1 MRAAAVETILALTL
15 AFQLAAQPV
24 DARAPRQFVL
34 SSYRVHDDRYSVN
47 LVTIHNDGTVVI
59 VQPASVFLHA
69 RPGERFILLQ
79 ARPGERF
86 CVASGERCTKFRRV
100 SVDVRH
106 QRALIE
112 VDEHYHPTK

>member
-1 MRAAAVETILALTL
+1 MRAAAVETILALALT
-15 AFQLAAQPV
+15 FRLAAQPV

-59 VQPASVFLHA
+59 VQPASVLHA

-86 CVASGERCTKFRRV
+86 CVASGERCTKFRLV